1 MSTFTINSGYTLAEI
16 LKDYDPE
23 NKLHHII
30 DVFRD
35 KRPILEEAVWQE
47 SNRETSHEYM
57 RLVSKPTGFLTQI
70 DEGYE
75 KEGVNTEPKTE
86 QLAMMGS
93 RFEIDKRL
101 LAIQRDG
108 VAWRAQRAQLH
119 IRGMLENFNRK
130 FWVDSRATDSKA
142 VDGILTRYNALSLA
156 NVKDSSTTDTASP
169 AYYPVVI
176 LGWGVDRVSMLY
188 PKWGKNTFEEDD
200 RGLVD
205 LLDVNGK
212 PYPGYRSYFNF
223 RYGIMVGDDRF
234 VQRLVNIDANAI
246 KADSTSTFENDL
258 IELVNKLP
266 DPNNCA
272 IYVGRQI
279 MTGIQQRLNSKSN
292 LYFTRENVW
301 DRMMPTFQGIPI
313 IRDDA
318 LSTAESAVS

>member
-1 MSTFTINSGYTLAEI
+1 MSTFTINTAYTLADV
-16 LKDYDPE
+16 LKSYDPE

-30 DVFRD
+30 DIFKD
-35 KRPILEEAVWQE
+35 KRPILEEAFWTE
-47 SNRETSHEYM
+47 SNRETSHEFM
-57 RLVSKPTGFLTQI
+57 RLVSKPTGANTQI
-70 DEGYE
+70 DEGYL
-75 KEGVNTEPKTE
+75 KEGVQTTPATE
-86 QLAMMGS
+86 QLAMIGS

-101 LAIQRDG
+101 LEIQRDG

-119 IRGMLENFNRK
+119 VRGMLENFNRK
-130 FWVDSRATDSKA
+130 FWVDSKATDSKA
-142 VDGILTRYNALSLA
+142 VDGILTRYNALA
-156 NVKDSSTTDTASP
+156 ATNVKDSSTTDTGSP

-176 LGWGVDRVSMLY
+176 MGWGADRVSLLY
-188 PKWGKNTFEEDD
+188 PKWGQNTFVEDD

-205 LLDVNGK
+205 LLDVNGN
-212 PYPGYRSYFNF
+212 PFPGYRSYFNF
-223 RYGIMVGDDRF
+223 RYGIMVGDERY

-246 KADSTSTFENDL
+246 KGDTNGTFENDL